1 MTRAVVVDDHGV
13 VRMGLVAL
21 LNRTPDVAV
30 VGEAASGAE
39 ALQVVRRTRPNIVI
53 LDLRLPDM
61 DGVEVCR
68 QIKSISPETE
78 VIIVSSFADENALV
92 GAIVAGAK
100 GYVLKSLDNN
110 DLLRAIETVAKGG
123 SAIDPALSAHV
134 IGGVQKLA
142 AHKDEPAFT
151 KQELALLRL
160 IAQGKTNREIGQE
173 LYLSEKTVRNYI
185 SNLLA
190 KHNMKNRA
198 EAAAYAVSHGL
209 LDADR

>member
-13 VRMGLVAL
+13 VRTGLVAL

-30 VGEAASGAE
+30 VAEAASGEE
-39 ALQVVRRTRPNIVI
+39 ALKAVRMTRPDIVI

-68 QIKSISPETE
+68 QIKAVSPGTE
-78 VIIVSSFADENALV
+78 VIIVTSFADEKALME
-92 GAIVAGAK
+92 AILAGAK

-123 SAIDPALSAHV
+123 SAIDPALSAQV

-142 AHKDEPAFT
+142 AHKDEPELT
-151 KQELALLRL
+151 PQERQLLRL

-209 LDADR
+209 LDTDR